1 MTPSSAL
8 EPVIV
13 IEPKRGLSLVN
24 FRELWEYRELLSFLA
39 WRDLKVRYKQTV
51 LGIAWAIIQPVFT
64 MLVFSLFFGK
74 LAQMPSDGIPYPA
87 FTYSGLVPWTFF
99 ATSLTISANSLVNNP
114 RLLTKVYFPRV
125 LIPLA
130 SILPCLVDFAL
141 AFGVLVLMMVGYG
154 LLPTANIIWLPF
166 FLIMAVGTA
175 LGAGLWLAAL
185 NVQFR
190 DVRYAVPFLIQF
202 WLFCTPV
209 AYPSSLLSEPWRILY
224 GINPMVGVVDG
235 FRWALLDTRHEF
247 GWMIGLSIITM
258 VVLLVTGLAYFRKME
273 RTFADIV

>member
-1 MTPSSAL
+1 M
-8 EPVIV
+8 IV
-13 IEPKRGLSLVN
+13 IEPRKSFSLVD

-51 LGIAWAIIQPVFT
+51 LGIFWAIIQPVFT

-74 LAQMPSDGIPYPA
+74 LAQMPSDGIPYPV

-130 SILPCLVDFAL
+130 SVLPCLVDFAL
-141 AFGVLVLMMVGYG
+141 AFSVLGLMMVGYG
-154 LLPTANIIWLPF
+154 LLPTTNIIWLPF
-166 FLIMAVGTA
+166 FLLMAVGTA

-209 AYPSSLLSEPWRILY
+209 AYPSSLLEEPWRILY

-258 VVLLVTGLAYFRKME
+258 VILLLTGLAYFRKME